1 MHYKSDIAGIVS
13 HCLQL
18 FKDCLSEDLE
28 DDILTILEDQQRC
41 LWRWANSLKVFAG
54 PPVNLDA
61 QLRQATSDNT
71 REMVLLLLDVLK
83 DNLIITNKP
92 KNIETGELI
101 DWKKKENAEEFMV
114 GQESKKFV
122 LREDDFKVPFFGIDG
137 SLERL
142 EKLATAILEVT
153 EASVHR
159 RVYAYQAKNQ
169 DKRLERDVYLYL
181 LGEFPNLVPNHAH
194 RKSMLFALGKAKSS
208 DEDRSPQDFQAIFR
222 SSWIPGLFRALS
234 NSVLFRHYRIMYE
247 QERRLKGPNHHI
259 STKGSPRLAERTL
272 DPGLRREHTRQAQP
286 SLSPRAPTI
295 QNYTPSKS
303 TKALTIDESNF
314 DGRIK
319 TAKYHHLAG
328 TPSDGAYS
336 VLESG
341 HDIYPNPPQLPE
353 GATEGVCTLCRQS
366 LPASNFEGNQ
376 WSAHIEQDIKPY
388 VCISENCEQIPS
400 YFVKIQEWKVH
411 MQTIHTPQWIRY
423 IHNPL
428 SWKCPEPECHS
439 TSTIE
444 FASEKE
450 AQESLI
456 NHMKQEHFELDED
469 ELHHLA
475 SVSIIPKPR
484 AVDICPIC
492 GDDHKPKNPS
502 QQSSDN
508 FESKNSTHRATPQS
522 QVARKGKV
530 AIFDVPGASGSEDDT
545 DSVDNPTRRAQ
556 PRPLGSRGPQGND
569 HSRIETH
576 IGRHLS
582 NMAFHFSSRLIK
594 IQGEHSNALQEP
606 GADSTAQRGFQRVH
620 TEQDKEQLVCIEAN
634 REQLG
639 GEWEGDRRPT
649 EDLEKT
655 TLVLPQVE
663 VKNKH
668 KAIVRRLLEAES
680 GDFGMKNINGLPLIS
695 WAALNGYEAVVKRL
709 LDTGKVDPD
718 VKDNLGRTPLWRAAS
733 GGHEAVVKRLL
744 DTGKVDPDVTDNLRR
759 TPLYLAVI
767 GGHEAVV
774 KRLLGTGKVNP
785 DRKDNLGRTPLW
797 RAASGGHEAVVKRL
811 LDTGKVDPDA
821 KDNLGRTPLC
831 LAVSGGHE
839 AVVKRLLDTGKVD
852 PHVKDDL
859 GQTPLYLAVSG
870 GHEAV
875 VKRLL
880 DTGKVDPHA
889 KDDLG
894 QTPLCLA
901 ASGGYEAVV
910 KQLLDT
916 GKVDPDAKDD
926 LGRTP
931 LCWAASRGHKAAFK
945 RLLDT
950 GKVDPDVKDDLGQTP
965 LCWAASEGHEAI
977 FKRLLDTEKVDP
989 DVKDNLGRTPLYWA
1003 ASGGY
1008 EAVVKLLLDTGKV
1021 DPDAK
1026 DNLGRTPLWRAASGG
1041 HEAVVKR
1048 LLGTS
1053 KVNPDIEDRFGRT
1066 PLLDSTQHGHHSIAN
1081 LIKKEPRKKKKSL
1094 VY

>member
-83 DNLIITNKP
+83 DNLIISKFTVLILKLNQPRTTTQSEKETDLEIKKALKTISSKERPASTSTLLANKP

-376 WSAHIEQDIKPY
+376 WRY
-388 VCISENCEQIPS
+388 VTQRLTE
-400 YFVKIQEWKVH
+400 
-411 MQTIHTPQWIRY
+411 
-423 IHNPL
+423 
-428 SWKCPEPECHS
+428 
-439 TSTIE
+439 
-444 FASEKE
+444 
-450 AQESLI
+450 
-456 NHMKQEHFELDED
+456 
-469 ELHHLA
+469 
-475 SVSIIPKPR
+475 
-484 AVDICPIC
+484 
-492 GDDHKPKNPS
+492 
-502 QQSSDN
+502 
-508 FESKNSTHRATPQS
+508 
-522 QVARKGKV
+522 
-530 AIFDVPGASGSEDDT
+530 
-545 DSVDNPTRRAQ
+545 
-556 PRPLGSRGPQGND
+556 
-569 HSRIETH
+569 SRI
-576 IGRHLS
+576 G
-582 NMAFHFSSRLIK
+582 FS
-594 IQGEHSNALQEP
+594 
-606 GADSTAQRGFQRVH
+606 
-620 TEQDKEQLVCIEAN
+620 
-634 REQLG
+634 
-639 GEWEGDRRPT
+639 
-649 EDLEKT
+649 
-655 TLVLPQVE
+655 
-663 VKNKH
+663 
-668 KAIVRRLLEAES
+668 
-680 GDFGMKNINGLPLIS
+680 
-695 WAALNGYEAVVKRL
+695 
-709 LDTGKVDPD
+709 
-718 VKDNLGRTPLWRAAS
+718 
-733 GGHEAVVKRLL
+733 
-744 DTGKVDPDVTDNLRR
+744 
-759 TPLYLAVI
+759 
-767 GGHEAVV
+767 
-774 KRLLGTGKVNP
+774 
-785 DRKDNLGRTPLW
+785 
-797 RAASGGHEAVVKRL
+797 
-811 LDTGKVDPDA
+811 
-821 KDNLGRTPLC
+821 
-831 LAVSGGHE
+831 
-839 AVVKRLLDTGKVD
+839 
-852 PHVKDDL
+852 
-859 GQTPLYLAVSG
+859 
-870 GHEAV
+870 
-875 VKRLL
+875 
-880 DTGKVDPHA
+880 
-889 KDDLG
+889 
-894 QTPLCLA
+894 
-901 ASGGYEAVV
+901 
-910 KQLLDT
+910 
-916 GKVDPDAKDD
+916 
-926 LGRTP
+926 
-931 LCWAASRGHKAAFK
+931 
-945 RLLDT
+945 
-950 GKVDPDVKDDLGQTP
+950 
-965 LCWAASEGHEAI
+965 
-977 FKRLLDTEKVDP
+977 
-989 DVKDNLGRTPLYWA
+989 
-1003 ASGGY
+1003 
-1008 EAVVKLLLDTGKV
+1008 
-1021 DPDAK
+1021 
-1026 DNLGRTPLWRAASGG
+1026 
-1041 HEAVVKR
+1041 
-1048 LLGTS
+1048 
-1053 KVNPDIEDRFGRT
+1053 
-1066 PLLDSTQHGHHSIAN
+1066 PLLI
-1081 LIKKEPRKKKKSL
+1081 I
-1094 VY
+1094 Y